1 MQVKTVMKSPP
12 TIVTPGTPL
21 AEVAAR
27 VAVDATRCALVVHEQ
42 RLVGIV
48 TDADVRHAGPSTIRR
63 LAEHDL
69 RSGLRALRVADAMRP
84 ADAVVGPGTP
94 LPAAARLMRERRV
107 RALAVVEDAE
117 PVGVLTASILLPV
130 VLGALDAGRRR
141 GVERVLVVVDDEHDR
156 SLVETGVRL
165 APGGV
170 EVVHVLPALVRLGHA
185 TLIPAWARAEVA
197 AIRHR
202 TAEAW
207 LARLM
212 ARVPGAPDAG
222 RVLHGEAVETLARL
236 ARASM
241 ADLIVVRRGGPRV
254 APLMRTSP
262 CPVLAV

>member
-21 AEVAAR
+21 TEVAAR
-27 VAVDATRCALVVHEQ
+27 VAVDAARCALVVHEQ

-69 RSGLRALRVADAMRP
+69 PRGLRALQVADAMHP
-84 ADAVVGPGTP
+84 AEAVVGPDTL

-130 VLGALDAGRRR
+130 VVGALDAGHRR

-156 SLVETGVRL
+156 LLVETAHRL
-165 APGGV
+165 APDGV
-170 EVVHVLPALVRLGHA
+170 EVVHVP
-185 TLIPAWARAEVA
+185 
-197 AIRHR
+197 
-202 TAEAW
+202 
-207 LARLM
+207 
-212 ARVPGAPDAG
+212 PGAG
-222 RVLHGEAVETLARL
+222 RVLHGDTVETLARL
-236 ARASM
+236 ARAGM
-241 ADLIVVRRGGPRV
+241 ADLILVRRGGPRV
-254 APLMRTSP
+254 APLTRASP